1 MGKAKDRMKCC
12 EIHTGM
18 LNVLASIEKKARTGD
33 GIGGFTEDW
42 AENPKGGVWVGV
54 QNLSG
59 TERWEAMRI
68 HPGNLIRIVMRFRGD
83 SLGAPF
89 WTSADHR
96 VKIRGRIYGILAI
109 MDVEMQ
115 QQWLKM
121 DLFESKPS

>member
-1 MGKAKDRMKCC
+1 MNCC
-12 EIHTGM
+12 DITAGM
-18 LNVLASIEKKARTGD
+18 LNVLASIEKKARTPD
-33 GIGGFTEDW
+33 GSGGFIEEWT
-42 AENPKGGVWVGV
+42 ENPKGGIWVGV

-68 HPGNLIRIVMRFRGD
+68 HPGNLIRIVTRFLGD
-83 SLGAPF
+83 SFGAPF

-96 VKIRGRIYGILAI
+96 VIIRGRIYGILAI
-109 MDVEMQ
+109 QDVEMQ

>member
-1 MGKAKDRMKCC
+1 MKCC
-12 EIHTGM
+12 NINADM
-18 LNVLASIEKKARTGD
+18 LNVLVSIEKKTRTPD
-33 GIGGFTEDW
+33 GSGGFVETW
-42 AENPKGGVWVGV
+42 AENPKGGVWAGV

-68 HPGNLIRIVMRFRGD
+68 QPGNLIRIVTWFVGD

-96 VKIRGRIYGILAI
+96 VKIRGRIWGILAI

-115 QQWLKM
+115 QEWLKF

>member
-1 MGKAKDRMKCC
+1 MKCC
-12 EIHTGM
+12 DINSDT
-18 LNVLASIEKKARTGD
+18 LNVKVFIEKKTRVSD
-33 GIGGFTEDW
+33 DRGGATEIWKED
-42 AENPKGGVWVGV
+42 PKGGVWAGV
-54 QNLSG
+54 KNLAG
-59 TERWEAMRI
+59 TERWEAMRM
-68 HPGNLIRIVMRFRGD
+68 HPGNLIRIVLRFRGD

-109 MDVEMQ
+109 MDVEMR

>member
-1 MGKAKDRMKCC
+1 MRCC
-12 EIHTGM
+12 DIHAGM
-18 LNVLASIEKKARTGD
+18 LNVLASIEKEAKTPD
-33 GIGGFTEDW
+33 GSGGFTVKW
-42 AENPKGGVWVGV
+42 AENPKGGIWVGV

-68 HPGNLIRIVMRFRGD
+68 HPGNLIRIVTRFVGD

-89 WTSADHR
+89 WNSVDYR
-96 VKIRGRIYGILAI
+96 IKIRGRIYGIIAI